1 MTVYVMMIVPFRER
15 VVFMDIAPFCSP
27 VTLTDISGYSLYML
41 EYVQVTVT
49 LSHPVRGKLSIH
61 LRCPSGTLS
70 VIGAPRPNDK

>member
-1 MTVYVMMIVPFRER
+1 MCLELHSENVWVSWTLILVVHTVTLN
-15 VVFMDIAPFCSP
+15 DIA
-27 VTLTDISGYSLYML
+27 GYSLYML

-49 LSHPVRGKLSIH
+49 LSHPVRGKLGIH